1 MAKEINILNFKCS
14 SLNLL
19 LMNIVEVNMSTEK
32 EYQEKKEVE
41 SNQVF
46 IINTQ
51 DCIIVWWVQ
60 YSWHT
65 LQKSK
70 TLGYDNKNRWIDGEW
85 IYGWMGVWM
94 DR

>member
-19 LMNIVEVNMSTEK
+19 LMNIVEVNMSTEN

-51 DCIIVWWVQ
+51 DYIIVWWVQ

-70 TLGYDNKNRWIDGEW
+70 TLGYDN
-85 IYGWMGVWM
+85 
-94 DR
+94 

>member
-1 MAKEINILNFKCS
+1 MAKEINILNFECS

-19 LMNIVEVNMSTEK
+19 LMNIVEVNMSTEN

-51 DCIIVWWVQ
+51 DYIIV
-60 YSWHT
+60 
-65 LQKSK
+65 
-70 TLGYDNKNRWIDGEW
+70 
-85 IYGWMGVWM
+85 
-94 DR
+94 

>member
-19 LMNIVEVNMSTEK
+19 LMNKVEVNMSTEN

-51 DCIIVWWVQ
+51 DCIIV
-60 YSWHT
+60 
-65 LQKSK
+65 
-70 TLGYDNKNRWIDGEW
+70 
-85 IYGWMGVWM
+85 
-94 DR
+94 

>member
-14 SLNLL
+14 SLNFL
-19 LMNIVEVNMSTEK
+19 LMNIVEVNMSTEN

-41 SNQVF
+41 SKQVF

-70 TLGYDNKNRWIDGEW
+70 TLGYDN
-85 IYGWMGVWM
+85 
-94 DR
+94 

>member
-19 LMNIVEVNMSTEK
+19 LMNIVEVNMSTEN

-41 SNQVF
+41 SYQVF

-65 LQKSK
+65 LQK
-70 TLGYDNKNRWIDGEW
+70 
-85 IYGWMGVWM
+85 
-94 DR
+94 

>member
-1 MAKEINILNFKCS
+1 MAKEINILNFECS

-19 LMNIVEVNMSTEK
+19 LMNIVEVNMSTEN

-41 SNQVF
+41 SNKVF

-70 TLGYDNKNRWIDGEW
+70 TLGYDN
-85 IYGWMGVWM
+85 
-94 DR
+94 

>member
-19 LMNIVEVNMSTEK
+19 LMNIVEVN
-32 EYQEKKEVE
+32 
-41 SNQVF
+41 NQVF

-70 TLGYDNKNRWIDGEW
+70 TLGYDN
-85 IYGWMGVWM
+85 
-94 DR
+94 

>member
-1 MAKEINILNFKCS
+1 MQLFKF
-14 SLNLL
+14 
-19 LMNIVEVNMSTEK
+19 IVNEYSRSKHDTEN

-70 TLGYDNKNRWIDGEW
+70 TLGYDN
-85 IYGWMGVWM
+85 
-94 DR
+94 

>member
-1 MAKEINILNFKCS
+1 MQLFK
-14 SLNLL
+14 L
-19 LMNIVEVNMSTEK
+19 IVNEYSRGKHDTEN

-70 TLGYDNKNRWIDGEW
+70 TLGYDNKIDG
-85 IYGWMGVWM
+85 
-94 DR
+94 

>member
-19 LMNIVEVNMSTEK
+19 LMNIVEVNVSTE
-32 EYQEKKEVE
+32 
-41 SNQVF
+41 NQVF

-70 TLGYDNKNRWIDGEW
+70 TLGYDNKIDG
-85 IYGWMGVWM
+85 
-94 DR
+94 

>member
-1 MAKEINILNFKCS
+1 MSVGKPF
-14 SLNLL
+14 LL
-19 LMNIVEVNMSTEK
+19 IGVKFNWIYCKRNKYIELWMQLMNIVEVNMSTEN

-70 TLGYDNKNRWIDGEW
+70 TLGYDNKIDG
-85 IYGWMGVWM
+85 
-94 DR
+94 

>member
-19 LMNIVEVNMSTEK
+19 LMNIVEVNMSTEN

-41 SNQVF
+41 SNQGF

-70 TLGYDNKNRWIDGEW
+70 TLGYDNKIDG
-85 IYGWMGVWM
+85 
-94 DR
+94 

>member
-19 LMNIVEVNMSTEK
+19 LMNIVNMSTEN

-51 DCIIVWWVQ
+51 GCIIVWWVQ

-70 TLGYDNKNRWIDGEW
+70 TLGYDN
-85 IYGWMGVWM
+85 
-94 DR
+94 

>member
-1 MAKEINILNFKCS
+1 MQLFKF
-14 SLNLL
+14 
-19 LMNIVEVNMSTEK
+19 IVNEYSRSKHDTEN

-70 TLGYDNKNRWIDGEW
+70 TFGYDNKIDG
-85 IYGWMGVWM
+85 
-94 DR
+94 

>member
-19 LMNIVEVNMSTEK
+19 LMNIVEVNMSTEN

-46 IINTQ
+46 RINTQ

-60 YSWHT
+60 YSWQT

-70 TLGYDNKNRWIDGEW
+70 TLGYDNKIDG
-85 IYGWMGVWM
+85 
-94 DR
+94 

>member
-19 LMNIVEVNMSTEK
+19 LMNIVEVNMSTEN

-41 SNQVF
+41 SYQVF

-51 DCIIVWWVQ
+51 DCIIVWWALDI
-60 YSWHT
+60 HC
-65 LQKSK
+65 
-70 TLGYDNKNRWIDGEW
+70 KNPKHWAMIIKE
-85 IYGWMGVWM
+85 M
-94 DR
+94 DRWRVDIWVDGCMDG

>member
-19 LMNIVEVNMSTEK
+19 LMNIVEVNMNTEN

-51 DCIIVWWVQ
+51 DCISVWWVQ

-70 TLGYDNKNRWIDGEW
+70 TLGYDN
-85 IYGWMGVWM
+85 
-94 DR
+94 

>member
-19 LMNIVEVNMSTEK
+19 LMNIVEVNMSTDN

-70 TLGYDNKNRWIDGEW
+70 TLGYDN
-85 IYGWMGVWM
+85 
-94 DR
+94 

>member
-1 MAKEINILNFKCS
+1 MAKEINILNFKCR

-19 LMNIVEVNMSTEK
+19 LMNIVEVNMSTEN

-70 TLGYDNKNRWIDGEW
+70 TLGYDNKIDGEW